1 MISIIIIVIVGFG
14 VWLYFNL
21 LNETTT
27 PVESQKKDFK
37 TTLYRE
43 MDKLKD
49 E

>member
-14 VWLYFNL
+14 IWLYFKL
-21 LNETTT
+21 LNEITP

-43 MDKLKD
+43 IHKLKD